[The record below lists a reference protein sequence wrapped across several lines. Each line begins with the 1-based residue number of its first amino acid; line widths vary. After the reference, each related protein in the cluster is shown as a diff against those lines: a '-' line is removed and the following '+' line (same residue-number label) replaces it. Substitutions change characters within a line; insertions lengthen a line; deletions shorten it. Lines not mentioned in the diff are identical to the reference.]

1 MEKAK
6 EVATEV
12 KDAAVEV
19 AAGLHPKAQLSSLR
33 EVVDGVG
40 FDEKRGWRRV
50 LALWS
55 ATNSPFLR

>member
-12 KDAAVEV
+12 KEAAVEV

-40 FDEKRGWRRV
+40 FDEKRGWRRI
-50 LALWS
+50 LSLWGSIS
-55 ATNSPFLR
+55 APFCR

>member
-6 EVATEV
+6 EVTTEV
-12 KDAAVEV
+12 KEAVVEV

-33 EVVDGVG
+33 DVVGGAG

-55 ATNSPFLR
+55 ATNSPFFR